1 MVDSPFRIVQL
12 GDAQFRVEYWV
23 KPVLIVGFW
32 PFGRPYERHPLLFR
46 FWPYKIAREG
56 YWKCFKRKPLPGERE
71 WPMWREFESQQ
82 AAQQWLHDF
91 RKYPIVVK
99 ENA

>member
-1 MVDSPFRIVQL
+1 
-12 GDAQFRVEYWV
+12 
-23 KPVLIVGFW
+23 
-32 PFGRPYERHPLLFR
+32 
-46 FWPYKIAREG
+46 
-56 YWKCFKRKPLPGERE
+56 
-71 WPMWREFESQQ
+71 MWREFESQQ